1 MTLGRRSLVPLL
13 SMCAAISCS
22 LVSFTCI
29 PGSASAAAAR
39 QVFASSAPGGLYR
52 GIHRRTAFLP
62 IPLVLQ
68 HSVQRWGN
76 AQLHASGSSVR
87 APVLCMLPAARRGM
101 AVGRRGAE
109 EDEGMRAQ
117 SAALRALW
125 KIRGLAGDDD
135 KTAIKAASTSTQTDE
150 SSDEASWEEIPEG
163 EEEPS
168 SLLPDSAYDNL
179 PPLPN
184 TIGAQL
190 NLEYANNEAD
200 YKFEGVKRAGTV
212 SIIGAPNA
220 GKSTLLNHLVGSKI
234 AIVTHK
240 RQTTRTSI
248 TGIAMEEGT
257 QVAYCLFRAA
267 HTRP

>member
-1 MTLGRRSLVPLL
+1 
-13 SMCAAISCS
+13 
-22 LVSFTCI
+22 
-29 PGSASAAAAR
+29 
-39 QVFASSAPGGLYR
+39 
-52 GIHRRTAFLP
+52 
-62 IPLVLQ
+62 
-68 HSVQRWGN
+68 
-76 AQLHASGSSVR
+76 
-87 APVLCMLPAARRGM
+87 M
-101 AVGRRGAE
+101 AVGGRGPG
-109 EDEGMRAQ
+109 EDEGMQAQ

-150 SSDEASWEEIPEG
+150 SSDEASWEEIPEE